1 MFEFLSIVLEPILWI
16 FMGLYDADDRPE
28 ARRITIGC
36 GLIALA
42 LVGLVVLLTALNRMK

>member
-1 MFEFLSIVLEPILWI
+1 MFDLLTYLLEPIIW
-16 FMGLYDADDRPE
+16 FFAAVYNADERPE

-36 GLIALA
+36 GLICLA